1 MTLKERFHKAICILL
16 EKFPEYDICIVGSSS
31 LFLRDIKYKKPH
43 DLDIVILNENINEK
57 PHNIYK
63 LIVSDCALDETNI
76 HIDALENKYGDFKYS
91 NIKICD
97 NIDVKCIEPESY
109 LNMKKLFMN
118 NKKFKK
124 SNRLKHK
131 KTIPIV
137 EKIINNY
144 YEKNK

>member
-1 MTLKERFHKAICILL
+1 MNLKERFYKAICILL
-16 EKFPEYDICIVGSSS
+16 EKFPDYDICIVGSSS

-57 PHNIYK
+57 PHYIYK

-91 NIKICD
+91 SIKIGEH
-97 NIDVKCIEPESY
+97 NVKIIEPNDY

-118 NKKFKK
+118 NKEFKK
-124 SNRLKHK
+124 INRLKHK
-131 KTIPIV
+131 KTLPIL

-144 YEKNK
+144 YEKK

>member
-1 MTLKERFHKAICILL
+1 MNLKERFHKAICILL
-16 EKFPEYDICIVGSSS
+16 EKFPDYDICIVGSSS

-57 PHNIYK
+57 THYIYK

-91 NIKICD
+91 TIKIGEH
-97 NIDVKCIEPESY
+97 NVKIIEPDDY

-118 NKKFKK
+118 NKEFKK
-124 SNRLKHK
+124 TNRLKHK
-131 KTIPIV
+131 KTLPIL

-144 YEKNK
+144 YEKK

>member
-1 MTLKERFHKAICILL
+1 MQAICILL
-16 EKFPEYDICIVGSSS
+16 EKFPEYDICVVGSSS
-31 LFLRDIKYKKPH
+31 LFLRGIKYKKPH

-57 PHNIYK
+57 SHRIYK
-63 LIVSDCALDETNI
+63 LIVSDCAFDETSI

-91 NIKICD
+91 IIKIG
-97 NIDVKCIEPESY
+97 NNDVKCIEPESY

-124 SNRLKHK
+124 QNRIKHK
-131 KTIPIV
+131 KTLPIL

-144 YEKNK
+144 YEKK

>member
-1 MTLKERFHKAICILL
+1 MNLKERFHKAICILL
-16 EKFPEYDICIVGSSS
+16 EKFPDYDICIVGSSS

-57 PHNIYK
+57 PHYIYK

-91 NIKICD
+91 TIKIGEH
-97 NIDVKCIEPESY
+97 NVKIIEPNDY

-118 NKKFKK
+118 NKEFKK
-124 SNRLKHK
+124 TNRLKHK
-131 KTIPIV
+131 KTLPIL

-144 YEKNK
+144 YEKK